1 MASTTLGLS
10 LDQTLIPS
18 LLKKFKSTQN
28 GLSKS
33 FTLGDVLVHIGVFM
47 TNKLTK
53 IIRSSVVI
61 SCVFANTSLAIQKD
75 QPSKLIENAV
85 IMALQNSNM
94 APYKTINH
102 KPLAARRTRARS
114 IIARATAY
122 NSLASQTDST
132 PHITATGTRTRPG
145 VIALSR
151 DLLKVFPYGTRVHI
165 QDLTGKYNFKN
176 RVFIVEDTMNKR
188 KRNSVDI
195 WMYSY
200 RSAIQFGARQ
210 VRVTAIR

>member
-1 MASTTLGLS
+1 
-10 LDQTLIPS
+10 
-18 LLKKFKSTQN
+18 
-28 GLSKS
+28 
-33 FTLGDVLVHIGVFM
+33 M
-47 TNKLTK
+47 TNKLPK
-53 IIRSSVVI
+53 IIHFSTLI
-61 SCVFANTSLAIQKD
+61 GCVLTSTSLALPND

-85 IMALQNSNM
+85 LLALQSSNI
-94 APYKTINH
+94 APYKTISNQ
-102 KPLAARRTRARS
+102 PIAARRTRARS

-176 RVFIVEDTMNKR
+176 RIFIVEDTMNKR

-200 RSAIQFGARQ
+200 RSAIQFGARK